1 LANGLTALSTAWRAY
16 WYFDNVILRLFIC
29 VKLFFV
35 LYHFANVCKKIVLKS
50 CLLSL
55 SLSSFIAVKIHTFSN
70 ILKAQNDRI
79 RMREYSNSSSA
90 RHLVRI
96 LSRIEYDSIRVR
108 IIDIFRRFDWS
119 PDNRYTSV
127 IRLSPSRWTFRCL
140 DLCG

>member
-1 LANGLTALSTAWRAY
+1 
-16 WYFDNVILRLFIC
+16 
-29 VKLFFV
+29 
-35 LYHFANVCKKIVLKS
+35 
-50 CLLSL
+50 
-55 SLSSFIAVKIHTFSN
+55 
-70 ILKAQNDRI
+70 
-79 RMREYSNSSSA
+79 MREYSNSSSA